1 MSLPEKK
8 VIMVPKQKDL
18 FTKPISQL
26 SIFLAISVAVATG
39 TISFYSFWENPST
52 YRLEPA
58 IIPSSSPTVT
68 AVAALGRLEPQG
80 EVIRLS
86 APNSQTGVR
95 VAKLLV
101 NQGDWVS
108 QGQVIAILDNYHP
121 RLAALEKAQKQVLVA
136 QAVVHQVKAGAKA
149 GDISAQKATIAR
161 LEAQLRGEIS
171 GQKATIARLEAQLRN
186 AESENERYQKLYEEG
201 AISASDAQSKQLRV
215 DVMRQQLNEAE
226 ATFNRTVE
234 TLQKQLKEAEARLES
249 ITEVRPTDIQAAQT
263 DVESAIAS
271 VKQAQAEWDLTSVRS
286 PIDGQVLKI
295 NTRPGEI
302 ISNTGIAELG
312 RTQQMYV
319 VAEVYETDI
328 HKVRLGQ
335 SATITSNA
343 FPGELRG
350 EVTDIGLQVTRQNI
364 FDLNPQVNTDNK
376 VVDVKIRLD
385 YIPENQQ
392 VTTLTDLQ
400 VQVII
405 DI

>member
-101 NQGDWVS
+101 NRVS